1 MFKSK
6 NTPKSPF
13 RIYCYR
19 TTVRKGEKNMNIFD
33 IELPSTPD
41 TDSDGVLAMAFVNVQ
56 PLDTLYDIDR
66 GFPNGTIFPD
76 LYKPLDVM
84 GGMMR

>member
-1 MFKSK
+1 
-6 NTPKSPF
+6 
-13 RIYCYR
+13 
-19 TTVRKGEKNMNIFD
+19 MNIFD